1 MCPTFED
8 SGTAYDAD
16 ARGHE
21 MQGRRKS
28 PFDEAMARAS
38 RGLDWSYPC
47 LIWVAD
53 YLLGETGTD
62 FAADW
67 RGIAFDEPQAKRELA
82 QLAIAG
88 EGGSAVERALSCL
101 AKRFGW
107 RERGGAQQGAVM
119 IGVFTDPAGE
129 GYPAIFDGWKGW
141 LVGFMGD
148 ATVLRVPP
156 SRMWEIVV

>member
-1 MCPTFED
+1 MT
-8 SGTAYDAD
+8 
-16 ARGHE
+16 
-21 MQGRRKS
+21 
-28 PFDEAMARAS
+28 RAA

-53 YLLGETGTD
+53 YLRDETGED

-82 QLAIAG
+82 RLAIAG
-88 EGGSAVERALSCL
+88 EGGAAVDRALSGL

-107 RERGGAQQGAVM
+107 IERDGARQGAVM
-119 IGVFTDPAGE
+119 IGVYTDPNGE

-141 LVGFMGD
+141 LVAFLGD
-148 ATVLRVPP
+148 ATVLPKQP
-156 SRMWEIVV
+156 DRMWEIVV